1 MCTHEL
7 EGECGH
13 YIMTAHVAFMTIPM
27 AINHVSTIYCQNF
40 QVCATYYIYIL
51 NFMLTQ

>member
-1 MCTHEL
+1 MCPHEL

-13 YIMTAHVAFMTIPM
+13 YIMTAHVVFM
-27 AINHVSTIYCQNF
+27 AINHMSTIYCQNF
-40 QVCATYYIYIL
+40 QVCAMYYIYIL